1 MMEARGLRIMP
12 IANLDIYYRCYTRGT
27 TSLSI
32 HIDGLTIYTL
42 EVRGLIKPNSGT
54 GTIGASR
61 TTDKRSLV
69 AWIDPVTGDFVTSDP
84 TVYDSF
90 LAIPVL
96 TMIATLATVMFRLA
110 LFVAAPLAG
119 VGVICTTR
127 HIVRG
132 RKNNAER
139 ESMLRDGTCYQPKS
153 APNACP
159 IT

>member
-1 MMEARGLRIMP
+1 M
-12 IANLDIYYRCYTRGT
+12 
-27 TSLSI
+27 
-32 HIDGLTIYTL
+32 
-42 EVRGLIKPNSGT
+42 
-54 GTIGASR
+54 
-61 TTDKRSLV
+61 
-69 AWIDPVTGDFVTSDP
+69 AWIDPVTGDFATSDP
-84 TVYDSF
+84 TVHNSF

-96 TMIATLATVMFRLA
+96 TMIAALTTVISHLD
-110 LFVAAPLAG
+110 LFVAFPLAG